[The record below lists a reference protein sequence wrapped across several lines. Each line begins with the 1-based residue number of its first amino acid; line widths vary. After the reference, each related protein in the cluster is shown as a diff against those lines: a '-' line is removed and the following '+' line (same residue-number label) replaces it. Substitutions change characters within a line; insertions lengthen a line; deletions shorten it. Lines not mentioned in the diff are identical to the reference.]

1 MQLNADADRAYI
13 ETLWTVDDDFKQFAK
28 ALAERGGTNLIGDDL
43 READRDFGT
52 RLFTSFTAEEQA
64 EIRTKGKIPDV
75 ARWQGE
81 TSLDNLMTE
90 SALQSFIVDQ
100 SALDSRIRDLITRL

>member
-1 MQLNADADRAYI
+1 M
-13 ETLWTVDDDFKQFAK
+13 DDDFKRFAK
-28 ALAERGGTNLIGDDL
+28 ALAARGGTNLTGDDL

-52 RLFTSFTAEEQA
+52 HLFTAFTAEEQT

-75 ARWQGE
+75 ARWKRA

-90 SALQSFIVDQ
+90 SALQSFVVDQ
-100 SALDSRIRDLITRL
+100 SALDSRIRDLITRG